1 MSVWTQDHPRLRGKD
16 ERWGLIFVQKIG
28 SPPLARE
35 RQAGD
40 DALKKQ
46 ARITPAC
53 AGKTQTYRADGRSC
67 QDHPRLRGKDI
78 V

>member
-1 MSVWTQDHPRLRGKD
+1 MRGKD
-16 ERWGLIFVQKIG
+16 TDKGDVVINDSG

-53 AGKTQTYRADGRSC
+53 AGKTVMDPFVLAACES
-67 QDHPRLRGKDI
+67 RLLKISLVSAPVD
-78 V
+78 VSQ